1 MSRRG
6 WIFLLSAIPLAGF
19 LALLGWA
26 SLKSGGNPGGLGI
39 NNDFGQVDI
48 TSKPASEFT
57 LNINSG
63 TLSTGNLD
71 SDTEL
76 LLSDL
81 RGKVV
86 LVDFWSSWCYPCRQ
100 EAAVLSRVYLE
111 YAGKPVEFV
120 GVNIWD
126 RDQDAL
132 DFLEEFETAYPN
144 GVDQAGSIAIDYGVR
159 GIPEKFFID
168 QKGVVRQKFVGPM
181 HAEALR
187 AAIDSLLN
195 AGPPAVGSI
204 PAEGDT
210 IKQLSQSERALRTG
224 SG

>member
-26 SLKSGGNPGGLGI
+26 SLKSGGNPGGLGV

-48 TSKPASEFT
+48 SSKPAPEFT
-57 LNINSG
+57 LTLSAGTLNSG
-63 TLSTGNLD
+63 GELS
-71 SDTEL
+71 
-76 LLSDL
+76 LSDL

-86 LVDFWSSWCYPCRQ
+86 LVDFWASWCKPCRD
-100 EAAVLSRVYLE
+100 EALILSRVYLE

-126 RDQDAL
+126 RSQPAL
-132 DFLEEFETAYPN
+132 DFLEEFETTYPN
-144 GVDQAGSIAIDYGVR
+144 GVDEAGSIAIDYGVR

-168 QKGVVRQKFVGPM
+168 QKGVVQQKYVGPM
-181 HAEALR
+181 RADALR
-187 AAIDSLLN
+187 AAIDGLLSAEPTA
-195 AGPPAVGSI
+195 AGDDNIDPY
-204 PAEGDT
+204 
-210 IKQLSQSERALRTG
+210 
-224 SG
+224 

>member
-26 SLKSGGNPGGLGI
+26 SLKSGGNPGGLGV
-39 NNDFGQVDI
+39 NNEFGQVDI
-48 TSKPASEFT
+48 SAKPAADFT
-57 LNINSG
+57 LKLNNGTLGSG
-63 TLSTGNLD
+63 TELS
-71 SDTEL
+71 
-76 LLSDL
+76 LSDL

-86 LVDFWSSWCYPCRQ
+86 LVDFWASWCTPCRQ
-100 EAAVLSRVYLE
+100 EAPVLSRVYLE

-126 RDQDAL
+126 RNQDAL
-132 DFLEEFETAYPN
+132 DFLETFETTYPN
-144 GVDQAGSIAIDYGVR
+144 GVDEAGSIAIDYGVR

-168 QKGVVRQKFVGPM
+168 QKGVVQQKYVGPM
-181 HAEALR
+181 RADDLR

-195 AGPPAVGSI
+195 TDPALTDPV

-210 IKQLSQSERALRTG
+210 IK
-224 SG
+224 